1 MGSKKLSLMACI
13 LVIGMAAILVLI
25 GTAMGQISSNP
36 IAGGWLYR
44 QQIFGISNSDSNL
57 TDYNVTVDTAL
68 LISYRKMRS
77 DCADIRFA
85 NSNGSTQLNYRLES
99 GCNTKSTKLRVK
111 VPSVPPEDNIYVY
124 YRNFEANSMSDEKYV
139 VENISPSQKP
149 PEVEVSS
156 PIDETIRRVGDS
168 IYFGDGY
175 TLLIKK
181 IDSNSGNVWT
191 ELQLNDSTIDDKILY
206 NIGSSS
212 TYNSTQYEVTL
223 VNVSHDT
230 TGDYVILRIAPPL
243 TAYFELIIS
252 TVPQGANISIDKEY
266 KGKTK
271 KTIPIGDF
279 DEHSL
284 SLNLNGYY
292 DEEITFKFQQN
303 EGKKEIQRT
312 LRKIQPTTTGTTGI
326 SGGILTNVTTT
337 GIPVATTSPVE
348 ATESSTPVP
357 TGISVETAKTPAPTL
372 ITPIT
377 SKPTQAPGFFALTF
391 ILAIL
396 WGYFIFKKNR
406 HR

>member
-44 QQIFGISNSDSNL
+44 QILDISKDSNL
-57 TDYNVTVDTAL
+57 TDYHVTVDTAL

-99 GCNTKSTKLRVK
+99 GCNTNSTKLWVK
-111 VPSVPPEDNIYVY
+111 VPSVPSEDNIYVY

-139 VENISPSQKP
+139 VENTALPQEP
-149 PEVEVSS
+149 PAVSS
-156 PIDETIRRVGDS
+156 STDETIRRVGDS
-168 IYFGDGY
+168 IYFEDGY

-181 IDSNSGNVWT
+181 IDSNSGIVWT
-191 ELQLNDSTIDDKILY
+191 ELQLNDSTIDDKILN

-212 TYNSTQYEVTL
+212 TYNGTQYEVTL

-230 TGDYVILRIAPPL
+230 TGDYVVLGIAPPL
-243 TAYFELIIS
+243 AAYFELISS

-279 DEHSL
+279 EEHSL

-312 LRKIQPTTTGTTGI
+312 LRKIQSTTTGTTGI
-326 SGGILTNVTTT
+326 SGGTLTNVTTT

-377 SKPTQAPGFFALTF
+377 SKPTQAPGFLALTF

>member
-1 MGSKKLSLMACI
+1 MGSKKLSLIACI
-13 LVIGMAAILVLI
+13 LVIGIAAILVLI

-44 QQIFGISNSDSNL
+44 QITGISNSDSNL
-57 TDYNVTVDTAL
+57 TDYNVTMDTAY
-68 LISYRKMRS
+68 LISARKMRS

-85 NSNGSTQLNYRLES
+85 DSDGSTQLNYQLES
-99 GCNTKSTKLRVK
+99 GCNTISTKLWVK
-111 VPSVPPEDNIYVY
+111 VPSVPPEDDIYVY
-124 YRNFEANSMSDEKYV
+124 YSNFEANSMSDEKYV
-139 VENISPSQKP
+139 VENIVAPQELQVNTNVP
-149 PEVEVSS
+149 
-156 PIDETIRRVGDS
+156 DQTIRRVGDG
-168 IYFGDGY
+168 IYFEDGS

-191 ELQLNDSTIDDKILY
+191 ELQLNDSTIGNKILSNSDSENQSY
-206 NIGSSS
+206 NFGE
-212 TYNSTQYEVTL
+212 YVVTL

-230 TGDYVILRIAPPL
+230 TGDYVILGIAPPL
-243 TAYFELIIS
+243 AAYFELIIS
-252 TVPQGANISIDKEY
+252 TVPQGANISIDNEY

-279 DEHSL
+279 EEHSL
-284 SLNLNGYY
+284 SLNLNGYD

-312 LRKIQPTTTGTTGI
+312 LRKIQPTTNGTTGI

-348 ATESSTPVP
+348 STESSTPVP